1 VTVYSFERLSILLVE
16 DNQYIR
22 HTVEDLLRYFEFGKI
37 VSAQNGQEAIEIL
50 STSAISGAPG
60 LGFDIVLSDLIMSP
74 INGLLL
80 TRWVR
85 NAKNSP
91 NRFMP
96 VILLSGAADDEY
108 VSAARDLGATEFL
121 AKPFS
126 AESVY
131 KRVLEVVDYPRQII
145 ATHTYFGP
153 DRRRR
158 SGTYDKASERRKNTD
173 KDMTIVYSEKKTVK
187 PKEESDVWCFRLP
200 NYLKDKVGG
209 MGSAKGGEMPM
220 AILEK
225 AEEKLERKKLD
236 FADWALKYLSE
247 LSNLCA
253 DALMKPGRR
262 SAHFEK
268 IHLLAHELR
277 GQGGTF
283 GYPLITHV
291 AKMLY
296 EITHEHCREDDN
308 AVEIVKAHIDTMR
321 VVIRDRVSG
330 DGGAIGKELIAGIQ
344 QAIDKNSTI
353 G

>member
-1 VTVYSFERLSILLVE
+1 VTVYDFSRLSILLVE

-22 HTVEDLLRYFEFGKI
+22 HTLEDLLRHFEFGKI
-37 VSAQNGQEAIEIL
+37 ITAQHGQEAIEIL
-50 STSAISGAPG
+50 STSAIAGAPG
-60 LGFDIVLSDLIMSP
+60 LGIDIVLADLIMSP

-80 TRWVR
+80 TRWIR
-85 NAKNSP
+85 NSKDSP

-96 VILLSGAADDEY
+96 VVLLSGAADDEY
-108 VSAARDLGATEFL
+108 VTAARDLGASEFL

-126 AESVY
+126 AENVY
-131 KRVLEVVDYPRQII
+131 KRLLEVIDYPRQII

-158 SGTYDKASERRKNTD
+158 HGSYDAQADRRKNTD
-173 KDMTIVYSEKKTVK
+173 KDITIVYSGKKTTK
-187 PKEESDVWCFRLP
+187 PAKASDVWCFRLP
-200 NYLKDKVGG
+200 NALKGKAGG
-209 MGSAKGGEMPM
+209 MGSKGGGEMPM
-220 AILEK
+220 ALLEQ

-253 DALMKPGRR
+253 DALIKPGRR
-262 SAHFEK
+262 AAHFEK

-283 GYPLITHV
+283 GYPLITRV

-296 EITHEHCREDDN
+296 DITHEHCREDDS

-321 VVIRDRVSG
+321 VVIRERISG
-330 DGGAIGKELIAGIQ
+330 DGGAIGKELLAGIQ
-344 QAIDKNSTI
+344 EAIEKNSKV

>member
-1 VTVYSFERLSILLVE
+1 MTVYNFERLSILLVE
-16 DNQYIR
+16 DSQYIR
-22 HTVEDLLRYFEFGKI
+22 HTFEDLLRHFGFGKI
-37 VSAQNGQEAIEIL
+37 VACNNGQEAIEIL
-50 STSAISGAPG
+50 SSSAIVGAPG
-60 LGFDIVLSDLIMSP
+60 LGFDIVFSDLIMSP
-74 INGLLL
+74 INGMLL
-80 TRWVR
+80 TRWIR
-85 NAKNSP
+85 NSKDSP

-96 VILLSGAADDEY
+96 VVLISGAADDEY
-108 VSAARDLGATEFL
+108 VSASRDLGATEFL

-131 KRVLEVVDYPRQII
+131 KRMLEVVDYPRQMI

-158 SGTYDKASERRKNTD
+158 NAPYDEASERRKNTD
-173 KDMTIVYSEKKTVK
+173 DDITVVYSEKKTTK
-187 PKEESDVWCFRLP
+187 PKGVSDVWCFRLP
-200 NYLKDKVGG
+200 NSLKEKAGG
-209 MGSAKGGEMPM
+209 MGSKGGGEMPM
-220 AILEK
+220 ALLEQ

-262 SAHFEK
+262 AAHFEK

-296 EITHEHCREDDN
+296 EITHEFCREDDS

-321 VVIRDRVSG
+321 VVIRDRISG

-344 QAIDKNSTI
+344 AAIERNSKVS
-353 G
+353 